1 MNLVLSMGWNFTSL
15 EPILSLSSVF
25 WDFNLAIRRAPRR
38 RVARTSHYT
47 RLSSLTSHRDSLL
60 LLSPTYTNI
69 YIYKYIQWVMN
80 KLDFY
85 FVHVRSNRRDVQAL
99 RINWETVDQP
109 PCFSYRDRER
119 SRTRAHTHV
128 HMHVHMRA
136 LHDAHRADASN
147 AEGKGGSFTK
157 RPNENAAPARVLVF
171 FQSCP
176 IITPHMMRALQT
188 RAPLVGY

>member
-1 MNLVLSMGWNFTSL
+1 
-15 EPILSLSSVF
+15 
-25 WDFNLAIRRAPRR
+25 
-38 RVARTSHYT
+38 
-47 RLSSLTSHRDSLL
+47 
-60 LLSPTYTNI
+60 
-69 YIYKYIQWVMN
+69 MN

-109 PCFSYRDRER
+109 TCFSYRDRER

-176 IITPHMMRALQT
+176 IITPHMMRALQA